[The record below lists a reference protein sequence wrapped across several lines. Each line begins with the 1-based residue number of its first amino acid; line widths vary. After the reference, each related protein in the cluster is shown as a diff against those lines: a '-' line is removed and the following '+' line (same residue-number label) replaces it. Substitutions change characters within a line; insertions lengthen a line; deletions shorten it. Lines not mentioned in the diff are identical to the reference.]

1 MLAATVTAEEGRAR
15 AKSRMISLVNPADPR
30 FGVKRRHHSS
40 STEGRESSLS
50 RATFGA
56 DGRRRDSFSTVFSAG
71 KSTRIIDARKTRS
84 TRSFSP
90 SPFLLFYPAP
100 SLPRAVHP
108 ACSSSLLS
116 LPFSLPLSSLPLAR
130 PLSLSL
136 NTKRV
141 SNDSMPWSRKC
152 ESTLLRA
159 LKVVLLEGILL
170 ERPWTVHREKSFAK
184 ECSVR

>member
-1 MLAATVTAEEGRAR
+1 MIL
-15 AKSRMISLVNPADPR
+15 SRLVNPANPR
-30 FGVKRRHHSS
+30 FGVKRRSFVVHGRPRIVAISRDVRRGW
-40 STEGRESSLS
+40 STTRLVL
-50 RATFGA
+50 
-56 DGRRRDSFSTVFSAG
+56 DGILNG
-71 KSTRIIDARKTRS
+71 KSTRIVDARKTRS

-100 SLPRAVHP
+100 SLPRGVHP
-108 ACSSSLLS
+108 ARSPSLLS

-159 LKVVLLEGILL
+159 LKVVLLEGLLL
-170 ERPWTVHREKSFAK
+170 ERPWTVHREESFAK